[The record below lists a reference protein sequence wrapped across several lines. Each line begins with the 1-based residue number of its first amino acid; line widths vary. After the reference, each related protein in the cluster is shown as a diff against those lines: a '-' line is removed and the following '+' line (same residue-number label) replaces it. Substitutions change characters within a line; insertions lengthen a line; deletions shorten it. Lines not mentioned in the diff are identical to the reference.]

1 MRDSWFVIC
10 FRVLHACFSSW
21 FVICFRVLHA
31 CFSLFHFLFNS
42 ASEVQMPDM
51 RDSVFVRL
59 NRLLVNCFL
68 FALCC
73 FTYNLPNLLILPNR
87 ATKFGFGKIRFEY
100 ANSRIFSSVR
110 KFGCNIIIHP
120 CKYEEISLNNKG
132 VIDTR
137 IKVFRK
143 MWLPWQ
149 CLVLPKLSHLYAQ
162 LHINII
168 HPCKYEEMSINNKWG
183 VIRTIIFKCF

>member
-1 MRDSWFVIC
+1 MWLPWQCLVLSKLSHLYMHNCTLISIHASTCMKKFHETMVIRTRIC
-10 FRVLHACFSSW
+10 KVFRKMWLPWQRLVLPKLSHLYAQ
-21 FVICFRVLHA
+21 LHI
-31 CFSLFHFLFNS
+31 N
-42 ASEVQMPDM
+42 
-51 RDSVFVRL
+51 
-59 NRLLVNCFL
+59 
-68 FALCC
+68 
-73 FTYNLPNLLILPNR
+73 
-87 ATKFGFGKIRFEY
+87 
-100 ANSRIFSSVR
+100 
-110 KFGCNIIIHP
+110 IIHP

-137 IKVFRK
+137 IVKVSRK